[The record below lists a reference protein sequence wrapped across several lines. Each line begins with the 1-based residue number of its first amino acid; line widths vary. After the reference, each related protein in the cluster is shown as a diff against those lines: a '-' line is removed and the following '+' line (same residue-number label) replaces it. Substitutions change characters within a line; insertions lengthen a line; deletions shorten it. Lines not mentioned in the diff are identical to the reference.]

1 MGKNLF
7 WKNVKDKLTNIFP
20 PKKGEKES
28 DLGKVTESEEIFKE
42 FFLGDLMFTF
52 LPLLIVII
60 LKYSSGESDNIFLL
74 PDWSFVSII
83 ISSLTLIRFI
93 ELKVVYQKDTSGRSV
108 VLAMVSVVLVIF
120 SVLSLTLH
128 TVKAYVDKINIEFV
142 LIFQF
147 FVLVVSVI
155 LLYCSHRY
163 RERLRFEKREFP
175 KNISAKEFDWYLSEN
190 LKDARKSIQ
199 VTCAALNKDYDFF
212 SGQEDVDNITEYEKQ
227 EMIRLVENMQEQLDN
242 VHKQMEG
249 WDKPPYSKLALSAAE
264 DDKNDLQK
272 CLSRTKNL
280 SLSNR

>member
-1 MGKNLF
+1 MEKSLFGK
-7 WKNVKDKLTNIFP
+7 KVKDKLANIFF

-28 DLGKVTESEEIFKE
+28 DLGKVTESEELFKK
-42 FFLGDLMFTF
+42 FFLSDLTFTF
-52 LPLLIVII
+52 LPLIIVII
-60 LKYSSGESDNIFLL
+60 LKYSSGESGDIFLL

-108 VLAMVSVVLVIF
+108 VLAMVSIVLVIF

-128 TVKAYVDKINIEFV
+128 TMKAYVDKINIEFI

-147 FVLVVSVI
+147 VVLAVSVI

-163 RERLRFEKREFP
+163 RERLCFERREFP
-175 KNISAKEFDWYLSEN
+175 KNISANEFDWYLSEN

-212 SGQEDVDNITEYEKQ
+212 SGQEDIDNITEYEKQ
-227 EMIRLVENMQEQLDN
+227 EMIRLIENMQEQLDN
-242 VHKQMEG
+242 VHKQMKG
-249 WDKPPYSKLALSAAE
+249 WDKPPYS
-264 DDKNDLQK
+264 
-272 CLSRTKNL
+272 T
-280 SLSNR
+280 